1 MTDLAPHSPTR
12 GSFAFWALAGVV
24 LLVSHDGILLAQLGP
39 GQSLT
44 RALREAGHDYWGI
57 ASLLLAIV
65 GLAALV
71 GALVRLRSLRR
82 RADALGASPIVGTR
96 PYLARWLAS
105 WVRLLA
111 VVAIGFVVQENIE
124 HLIGHSH
131 APGLGVLIGPDY
143 PLAMPVLGM
152 ITGLAALAAAAL
164 SQTEHA
170 LRAAIAEAMRPF
182 VGRAPRT
189 VWRPALRQAV
199 ALTSPLATAAAGRA
213 PPRTFVSAT

>member
-1 MTDLAPHSPTR
+1 MRDPAPHSPTR
-12 GSFAFWALAGVV
+12 GSFAFWALAGVA
-24 LLVSHDGILLAQLGP
+24 LLVSHDAILLAQVGP

-57 ASLLLAIV
+57 ASLLLALV

-71 GALVRLRSLRR
+71 ATLVRLRSLRR
-82 RADALGASPIVGTR
+82 TAERLGTSPIVGTR
-96 PYLARWLAS
+96 PYPARWFAS
-105 WVRLLA
+105 WVRLFA
-111 VVAIGFVVQENIE
+111 VVAIGFVAQENIE

-131 APGLGVLIGPDY
+131 APGLGVLIGPEY

-164 SQTEHA
+164 IQTEQA
-170 LRAAIAEAMRPF
+170 LRAAIAEAMRQL
-182 VGRAPRT
+182 VGHAPRT
-189 VWRPALRQAV
+189 VWRPPLRLALR
-199 ALTSPLATAAAGRA
+199 LTSPLATAAAGRA